1 VRRRELGRLKW
12 GVGKLIAHAP
22 VTPVVIPLYHTGM
35 QSVVPLH
42 PISHKV
48 RATAALQCWHDTK
61 MNTMLQHSN
70 IRL

>member
-1 VRRRELGRLKW
+1 MYGHTGFLSGRAGVRRRELGRLKW

-48 RATAALQCWHDTK
+48 REQLATQ
-61 MNTMLQHSN
+61 QH
-70 IRL
+70 